1 MSRKLVRARG
11 GKPAMGPSGPTGRPH
26 RAARGRLLWPWAA
39 GLRWSRRAIGVV
51 VLIVRLCEEGRAAG
65 AFKGLWAPLWVLPC
79 CVNCFLELLASCTW
93 SSVPGPGR

>member
-1 MSRKLVRARG
+1 M
-11 GKPAMGPSGPTGRPH
+11 
-26 RAARGRLLWPWAA
+26 
-39 GLRWSRRAIGVV
+39 